1 MNPDTLEEYLSGLL
15 GQEFGPDS
23 RVRLTSGQRARLVS
37 WAEAQGLAI
46 NRSVVGQAEFTLSE
60 ALSEGSPAAD
70 RSLRKPSQ
78 VPSTRP
84 AAAASSVGIDI
95 QRIDELIPV
104 SSDFKSNDEI
114 AGIFSRRE
122 ISYAETRA
130 DARETLAGL
139 FSAKEA
145 IRKADAAYVD
155 VPLVK
160 IEVLPDADGKPR
172 FADFALS
179 ISHSGEYAVACATR
193 STLTSIEQAG
203 APSAPKPIAPVTPE
217 RPKAAATASEK
228 QQRRNEQ
235 RKASGWSGGL
245 RLVLIVLA
253 SFTVGILVP
262 DIF

>member
-1 MNPDTLEEYLSGLL
+1 MTTDTLEEYLSGLL
-15 GQEFGPDS
+15 GQKFGPDS

-37 WAEAQGLAI
+37 WAEANGLRV
-46 NRSVVGQAEFTLSE
+46 NRPVIGQAEFTLSD
-60 ALSEGSPAAD
+60 ALSDGAPAAV
-70 RSLRKPSQ
+70 RSLRETPPLPSS
-78 VPSTRP
+78 VP

-95 QRIDELIPV
+95 QRIDELIPA

-139 FSAKEA
+139 FTAKEA
-145 IRKADAAYVD
+145 IRKADATYMD
-155 VPLVK
+155 VPLAQ
-160 IEVLPDADGKPR
+160 IEVLPDANGKPQ
-172 FADFALS
+172 FAGFAIS

-193 STLTSIEQAG
+193 SALTGIEPVA
-203 APSAPKPIAPVTPE
+203 AASNPKPID
-217 RPKAAATASEK
+217 AATPDGAKPAAPAS
-228 QQRRNEQ
+228 
-235 RKASGWSGGL
+235 RKPQERTEPPTASTWSGGL

-253 SFTVGILVP
+253 SITVGILLP

>member
-1 MNPDTLEEYLSGLL
+1 VNPNTLEEYLSGLL

-37 WAEAQGLAI
+37 WAEAQGLSI
-46 NRSVVGQAEFTLSE
+46 NRCVVGQSEFTLSE
-60 ALSEGSPAAD
+60 ALAEGAPAAD
-70 RSLRKPSQ
+70 RSLRELPRAPS
-78 VPSTRP
+78 SRP

-130 DARETLAGL
+130 DARATLAGL

-145 IRKADAAYVD
+145 IRKADAAYMD
-155 VPLVK
+155 VPLVQ
-160 IEVLPDADGKPR
+160 IEVLPDADGKPQ

-193 STLTSIEQAG
+193 STLTGIEAAG
-203 APSAPKPIAPVTPE
+203 AAPAPKPIDPATPE
-217 RPKAAATASEK
+217 RPEAAAPASENQ
-228 QQRRNEQ
+228 QQRN
-235 RKASGWSGGL
+235 ASGWSGGL

-253 SFTVGILVP
+253 SLTVGILIP